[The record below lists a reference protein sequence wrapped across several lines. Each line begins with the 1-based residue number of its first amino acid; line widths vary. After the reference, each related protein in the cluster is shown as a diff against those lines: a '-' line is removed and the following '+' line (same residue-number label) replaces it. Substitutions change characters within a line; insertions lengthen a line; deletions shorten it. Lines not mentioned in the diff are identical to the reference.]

1 MRLDSP
7 THWVI
12 QRRISHKHPTLG
24 HIVFAGTK
32 VQCEEYKK
40 MNIYPGYDQ
49 FIIEIGDWDEKE

>member
-12 QRRISHKHPTLG
+12 QKRISHKCPTLG
-24 HIVFAGTK
+24 HIVFAGT
-32 VQCEEYKK
+32 VTQCEENKK
-40 MNIYPGYDQ
+40 MNVYPGYDQ